1 MRRFCKVQGEHTKSL
16 KPTKPSCTIVPFL
29 QLRLFAIIRGSKS
42 SFTWKLCYK
51 PVTLLH
57 WMMGTGML
65 ETLDK
70 MQSFKTDMTCE
81 W

>member
-1 MRRFCKVQGEHTKSL
+1 MRRFPKVRGEHTKSL

-29 QLRLFAIIRGSKS
+29 QLGLFAIIRGSKS

-51 PVTLLH
+51 PVTLLRC
-57 WMMGTGML
+57 MMGTGIL
-65 ETLDK
+65 ENLDK